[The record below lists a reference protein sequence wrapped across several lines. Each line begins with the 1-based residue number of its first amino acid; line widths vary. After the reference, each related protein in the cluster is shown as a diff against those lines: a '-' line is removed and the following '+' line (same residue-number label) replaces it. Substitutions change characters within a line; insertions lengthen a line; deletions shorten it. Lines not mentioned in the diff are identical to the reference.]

1 MCINNK
7 HSESIAQLS
16 NKCPLPA
23 SPNFNINI
31 NVVYCPICATLPV
44 GVALNYKYERY

>member
-1 MCINNK
+1 MCIDNK

-23 SPNFNINI
+23 SLNFNI
-31 NVVYCPICATLPV
+31 NVVYRPICATLPV